1 MTSKLVS
8 IEIVDGF
15 VEGINNQQ
23 RVERLRRFLI
33 KGGSIFPS
41 SIPILNNIN
50 FSCKTG
56 ERIAFIGSNGSG
68 KSSLLKVIA
77 GIYPL
82 KFGTVKVHGDFAA
95 IIETGIGFEL
105 EQTGRENI
113 KMLMLYNNMLSRYS
127 KELEQEIIIFSELGS
142 KIDLPVKNYSS
153 GMLSRLAFSVSV
165 FQDADILLLD
175 EIFATGDSYF
185 VEKSTNFMKN
195 KLQNIPIL
203 ILVSHQEN
211 IIRDNCNRCILLK
224 EGSIIADGNPS
235 EILEIYNSGNY

>member
-15 VEGINNQQ
+15 VEGVNNQQ
-23 RVERLRRFLI
+23 RVESLRNYFI
-33 KGGSIFPS
+33 KGGKLFPS

-50 FSCKTG
+50 FSCQTG
-56 ERIAFIGSNGSG
+56 EKIAFIGSNGSG

-82 KFGTVKVHGDFAA
+82 KFGTVKVHGNFAA

-113 KMLMLYNNMLSRYS
+113 KMLMLYNNMLSWYS

-165 FQDADILLLD
+165 FQDSDILLLD
-175 EIFATGDSYF
+175 EVFATGDSYF

-211 IIRDNCNRCILLK
+211 IIRENCNRCVLLK
-224 EGSIIADGNPS
+224 EGSIIADGDPD
-235 EILEIYNSGNY
+235 EILKIYNSGNY

>member
-1 MTSKLVS
+1 MTSKLVF
-8 IEIVDGF
+8 IEISDGC

-23 RVERLRRFLI
+23 RVESLRHFFI
-33 KGGSIFPS
+33 KGGKLFPS

-50 FSCKTG
+50 LSCQRG
-56 ERIAFIGSNGSG
+56 EKIAFIGSNGSG

-82 KFGTVKVHGDFAA
+82 KFGKIKVHGNFAA
-95 IIETGIGFEL
+95 IIEMGVGFEL

-113 KMLMLYNNMLSRYS
+113 KMLMIYNNMLGKYS
-127 KELEQEIIIFSELGS
+127 KELEQEIIDFSELGS

-153 GMLSRLAFSVSV
+153 GMLSRLAFSVSA
-165 FQDADILLLD
+165 FQDSDILLLD
-175 EIFATGDSYF
+175 EVFAAGDSHF
-185 VEKSTNFMKN
+185 IEKSTNFMKN

-211 IIRDNCNRCILLK
+211 IIKENCNRCVLLK
-224 EGSIIADGNPS
+224 EGSIIADGNPN
-235 EILEIYNSGNY
+235 EILKIYNSGNY

>member
-23 RVERLRRFLI
+23 RVESLRRFLI

-211 IIRDNCNRCILLK
+211 IIRGNCNRCILLK

>member
-1 MTSKLVS
+1 MASKLVS

-23 RVERLRRFLI
+23 RVESLRRFFI
-33 KGGSIFPS
+33 KGGNIFPS
-41 SIPILNNIN
+41 SISILNNIN
-50 FSCKTG
+50 FSCQTG
-56 ERIAFIGSNGSG
+56 ERIAFVGNNGSG

-82 KFGTVKVHGDFAA
+82 KFGTVTVHGDFAA
-95 IIETGIGFEL
+95 IIETGIGLEL

-165 FQDADILLLD
+165 FQDSDILLLD

-211 IIRDNCNRCILLK
+211 IIRENCNRCVLLK
-224 EGSIIADGNPS
+224 EGSIIADGYPS
-235 EILEIYNSGNY
+235 EILKIYNSGNY